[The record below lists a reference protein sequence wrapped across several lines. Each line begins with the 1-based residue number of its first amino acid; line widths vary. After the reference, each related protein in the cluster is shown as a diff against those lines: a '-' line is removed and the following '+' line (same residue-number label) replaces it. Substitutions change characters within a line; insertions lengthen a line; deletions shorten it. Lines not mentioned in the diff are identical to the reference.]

1 MNKKL
6 LTKTLIASALVLTTV
21 GSGFHSSSNYNG
33 INNVAK
39 AAETTD
45 GQLWKGVRDSLK
57 EANIIDKSDN
67 ENVKVTY
74 KIENG
79 GENTVSGTASLD
91 SLSTNQN
98 INAEITKI
106 EIERKN
112 PNYSNINTDEA
123 WKKLTKSL
131 KEKNLVKNGAKVSIY
146 SKDPSDIT
154 ITGKVGDS
162 NSNAI
167 NRIINPKDITHITV
181 ENN

>member
-1 MNKKL
+1 
-6 LTKTLIASALVLTTV
+6 
-21 GSGFHSSSNYNG
+21 
-33 INNVAK
+33 
-39 AAETTD
+39 
-45 GQLWKGVRDSLK
+45 
-57 EANIIDKSDN
+57 
-67 ENVKVTY
+67 
-74 KIENG
+74 
-79 GENTVSGTASLD
+79 
-91 SLSTNQN
+91 TNQN